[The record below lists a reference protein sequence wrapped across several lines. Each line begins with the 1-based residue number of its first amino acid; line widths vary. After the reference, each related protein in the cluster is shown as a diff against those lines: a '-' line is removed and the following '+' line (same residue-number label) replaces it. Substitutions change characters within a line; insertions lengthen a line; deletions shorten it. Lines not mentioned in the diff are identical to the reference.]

1 MQKVQGCEVCGVVM
15 HEGCARR
22 VPQDCR
28 PVAEAGDRML
38 HLWKPAGV
46 VLHDSTGEV
55 TSAARL
61 IYPCLV
67 VRGLEGTHV
76 LDLQH
81 VMLFCKASG
90 D

>member
-1 MQKVQGCEVCGVVM
+1 M

-61 IYPCLV
+61 INPCLV
-67 VRGLEGTHV
+67 VRRLEGTHV
-76 LDLQH
+76 LDCQH
-81 VMLFCKASG
+81 LMLIKGSG
-90 D
+90 RQPTMSIHNALLPS